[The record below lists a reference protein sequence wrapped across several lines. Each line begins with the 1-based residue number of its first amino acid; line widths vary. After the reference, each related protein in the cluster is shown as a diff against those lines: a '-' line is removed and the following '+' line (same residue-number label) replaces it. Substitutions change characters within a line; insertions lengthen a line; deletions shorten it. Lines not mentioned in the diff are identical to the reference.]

1 MVQLLAG
8 GRRKAGRPAPS
19 ANQLVTLLIMPT
31 PRTFLG
37 IWVATSLLA
46 LTGCSKSADEAA
58 EPTTAAD
65 PTTAGGAATVASATS
80 NAYSLPAPN
89 LSAAS
94 LQLHIAG
101 DQNFERRFV
110 TGTSAVVG
118 GGLGPL
124 FINANCKACH
134 VRDGRGMAPAGPA
147 AAVQMLF
154 RLSLPGQDA
163 HGGPLPVPGFGD
175 QLQNRAIVGTA
186 PEGQLS
192 IKYVEQLRALADGS
206 SVALRHPTYSIDDPY
221 IPLPAGVLIS
231 ARVAPP
237 VFGLGLLESV
247 ADADILALA
256 DEGDANGDG
265 ISGRPN
271 YAWDVASQTTKL
283 GRFGWKANQT
293 SLRQQV
299 AAAYNGDMGITSSL
313 FPLEPAAGQTQ
324 AGNAAPGSSAVDL
337 PDDELASTSFYM
349 RTLGVPARRD
359 VGTDLV
365 KQGKTLFIS
374 ARCAACH
381 VPTLRTSAQA
391 GLPAEMAGQTIYP
404 YTDLLLH
411 DMGPGLADNRP
422 DFRATGQEWR
432 TPPLWGLGLSE
443 TVNGTTTFLHDGR
456 ARSLTEAILWHG
468 GEAQLSANA
477 VTKMS
482 TADRTALL
490 TFLKSL

>member
-1 MVQLLAG
+1 MNFVQNTKTPPARVRMAAVAVALALAG
-8 GRRKAGRPAPS
+8 CDKSPGETAGP
-19 ANQLVTLLIMPT
+19 
-31 PRTFLG
+31 
-37 IWVATSLLA
+37 VATA
-46 LTGCSKSADEAA
+46 
-58 EPTTAAD
+58 PD
-65 PTTAGGAATVASATS
+65 PVAAGGAATVPSATS

-89 LSAAS
+89 LSPAS
-94 LQLHIAG
+94 LALHRVG
-101 DQNFERRFV
+101 DANFERRFV
-110 TGTSAVVG
+110 TGPAAVG

-124 FINANCKACH
+124 FINANCTACH
-134 VRDGRGMAPAGPA
+134 VRDGRGVAPASA
-147 AAVQMLF
+147 TDAVQMLF

-163 HGGPLPVPGFGD
+163 HGGPRPVPGFGD
-175 QLQNRAIVGTA
+175 QLQNRAVVGSE

-192 IKYVEQLRALADGS
+192 IRYVERLRALADGA
-206 SVALRHPTYSIDDPY
+206 SVALRAPTYGIDNAY
-221 IPLPAGVLIS
+221 LPLPAGVLVS

-247 ADADILALA
+247 AEADILALA
-256 DEGDANGDG
+256 DENDANGDG

-271 YAWDVASQTTKL
+271 YVWDVASQSTRL
-283 GRFGWKANQT
+283 GRFGWKANQST
-293 SLRQQV
+293 LLQQV
-299 AAAYNGDMGITSSL
+299 AAAYNGDMGITTGL

-324 AGNAAPGSSAVDL
+324 AGNAAPAPGPGPAFDL
-337 PDDELASTSFYM
+337 PEAELASTAFYV

-359 VGTDLV
+359 VGNTAVQL
-365 KQGKTLFIS
+365 GKTLFVS
-374 ARCAACH
+374 AKCAACH
-381 VPTLRTSAQA
+381 TPALHTGAQP

-422 DFRATGQEWR
+422 DFKATGQEWR

-468 GEAQLSANA
+468 GEAQPSANA

-482 TADRTALL
+482 TTDRTALL

>member
-1 MVQLLAG
+1 M
-8 GRRKAGRPAPS
+8 S
-19 ANQLVTLLIMPT
+19 T
-31 PRTFLG
+31 PRTFSG
-37 IWVATSLLA
+37 IWLAAALA
-46 LTGCSKSADEAA
+46 LTGCSKSADDAA
-58 EPTTAAD
+58 APAAAAAD

-80 NAYSLPAPN
+80 NAYSSPAPN

-94 LQLHIAG
+94 LQLHMAG
-101 DQNFERRFV
+101 DENFERHFV
-110 TGTSAVVG
+110 TGASATVG

-124 FINANCKACH
+124 FINANCTACH

-147 AAVQMLF
+147 DAVQMLF

-163 HGGPLPVPGFGD
+163 HGGPRPVPGFGD

-192 IKYVEQLRALADGS
+192 ISYVEQLRALADGT
-206 SVALRHPTYSIDDPY
+206 SVSLRQPTYRVDDPY

-231 ARVAPP
+231 TRVAPP

-247 ADADILALA
+247 SEADVLALA
-256 DEGDANGDG
+256 DENDANGDG

-271 YAWDVASQTTKL
+271 YVWDVASQTTRL

-299 AAAYNGDMGITSSL
+299 AAAYNGDMGITTSL
-313 FPLEPAAGQTQ
+313 FPLEPAAGQSQ
-324 AGNAAPGSSAVDL
+324 AGNAAPGSSPAVDL
-337 PDDELASTSFYM
+337 PDDELASTSFYV

-365 KQGKTLFIS
+365 KQGKTLFVS

-381 VPTLRTSAQA
+381 VPSLRTSAQA

-432 TPPLWGLGLSE
+432 TPPLWGLGLSA

-468 GEAQLSANA
+468 GEAQPSADA

-490 TFLKSL
+490 AFLQSL

>member
-1 MVQLLAG
+1 MLAP
-8 GRRKAGRPAPS
+8 RFWLFS
-19 ANQLVTLLIMPT
+19 AAA
-31 PRTFLG
+31 
-37 IWVATSLLA
+37 ATLA

-58 EPTTAAD
+58 APTVAATD

-94 LQLHIAG
+94 LQLHLAG

-110 TGTSAVVG
+110 TGTSAAVG

-124 FINANCKACH
+124 FINANCTACH
-134 VRDGRGMAPAGPA
+134 VRDGRGMAPASPTD
-147 AAVQMLF
+147 AVQMLF

-192 IKYVEQLRALADGS
+192 IKYVEQLRALADGT
-206 SVALRHPTYSIDDPY
+206 SVALRQPTYGIDEPY
-221 IPLPAGVLIS
+221 MPLPAGVLIS

-247 ADADILALA
+247 AEADILALA
-256 DEGDANGDG
+256 DENDANGDG

-324 AGNAAPGSSAVDL
+324 AGNAAPGSSAVVDL
-337 PDDELASTSFYM
+337 PDDELASTSFYV

-359 VGTDLV
+359 VAQTQV
-365 KQGKTLFIS
+365 KLGKTLFVS
-374 ARCAACH
+374 AKCAACH

-391 GLPAEMAGQTIYP
+391 GLPAEMAGQNIYP

-411 DMGPGLADNRP
+411 DMGPGLADNRS

-432 TPPLWGLGLSE
+432 TPPLWGLGLSA

-468 GEAQLSANA
+468 GEAQPSADA

-490 TFLKSL
+490 AFLQSL